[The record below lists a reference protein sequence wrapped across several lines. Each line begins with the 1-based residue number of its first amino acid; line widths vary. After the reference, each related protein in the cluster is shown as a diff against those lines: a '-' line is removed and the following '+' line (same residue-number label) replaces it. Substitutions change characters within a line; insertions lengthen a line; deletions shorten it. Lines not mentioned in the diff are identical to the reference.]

1 MLTIELKNLYFHAY
15 HGLYKDEKQ
24 LGGDYEVNVTVVHR
38 PVKLPILH
46 IEETIDYTAIYSLI
60 REHMQTP
67 RSLLEMLVISMAE
80 EILTKF
86 SQAEEVKIS
95 VKKLHP
101 PIIAFEGAVAVSY
114 TLHRNQLYSGK
125 KS

>member
-1 MLTIELKNLYFHAY
+1 MLTIELKNLHFHAY

-24 LGGDYEVNVTVVHR
+24 LGGDYEVNVSVLHK
-38 PVKLPILH
+38 PLKLPILH
-46 IEETIDYTAIYSLI
+46 IEETIDYTAIYALI
-60 REHMQTP
+60 REQMQQP

-86 SQAEEVKIS
+86 SQAEAVTIS

-114 TLHRNQLYSGK
+114 VLHRNQFYSGT